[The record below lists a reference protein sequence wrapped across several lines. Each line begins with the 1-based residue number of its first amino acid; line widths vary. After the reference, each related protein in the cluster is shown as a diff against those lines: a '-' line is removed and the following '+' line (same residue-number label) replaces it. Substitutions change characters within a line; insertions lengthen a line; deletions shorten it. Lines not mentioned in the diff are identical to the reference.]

1 MGMYRGYHDLGG
13 DREVAPR
20 LTIATS
26 PPPGW
31 AKLVEAIRNT
41 LGDTYCLH
49 EQRRKVEEL
58 GPEVFDRAGYY
69 GIRALAMREVLAE
82 KGVLSLAQLEDRIE
96 KIRREGVRDAGQV

>member
-1 MGMYRGYHDLGG
+1 MATYRGYHDLGG
-13 DREVAPR
+13 ERQVAPR

-26 PPPGW
+26 PAPGW

-41 LGDTYCLH
+41 LGNAYCLH

-82 KGVLSLAQLEDRIE
+82 KGVLTLAQLEDRME
-96 KIRREGVRDAGQV
+96 KIRKERARDAGQV